1 MTPSFEKN
9 TQTAAWITK
18 LTVSTAAFRAGLA
31 LRDAPSP
38 RTPDLTEFLRERPSF
53 TVA

>member
-1 MTPSFEKN
+1 VKE
-9 TQTAAWITK
+9 
-18 LTVSTAAFRAGLA
+18 G